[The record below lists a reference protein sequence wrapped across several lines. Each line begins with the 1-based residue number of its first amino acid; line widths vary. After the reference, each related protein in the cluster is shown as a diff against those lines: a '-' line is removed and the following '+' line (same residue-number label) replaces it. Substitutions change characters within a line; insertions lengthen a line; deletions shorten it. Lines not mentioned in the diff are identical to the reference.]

1 MSCQVVTLPSSHS
14 QSEVLVAQS
23 CLTICD
29 PVDCSLPGSSV
40 HGILQARILKWIV
53 IPFSRGSSQP
63 RDRTQISCIAATRG
77 APVFLPGNFHGQRS
91 LVDYSLWSRKEL
103 DTTEQL
109 ILSLF
114 WSPSQ
119 SPLLKRPLCLHTI
132 FLAMHFSSSL
142 LPINSLH
149 QIKKPKF
156 FFLSSSVPKDI

>member
-1 MSCQVVTLPSSHS
+1 M
-14 QSEVLVAQS
+14 
-23 CLTICD
+23 
-29 PVDCSLPGSSV
+29 
-40 HGILQARILKWIV
+40 
-53 IPFSRGSSQP
+53 
-63 RDRTQISCIAATRG
+63 
-77 APVFLPGNFHGQRS
+77 
-91 LVDYSLWSRKEL
+91 DYSLWSRKEL

-132 FLAMHFSSSL
+132 FLAMHFSSFL

-156 FFLSSSVPKDI
+156 FFVSSSVPKDI